1 MDIING
7 IIEGIGNFFSVIP
20 ESVGNVFEA
29 TSDAGHIYTAF
40 ARWIF
45 IFLALF
51 ILLKMIMSLLKSRN
65 PSEVWAYLHVGEY
78 ENLPLTHW
86 ENNIGRAKSC
96 DIQIND
102 LSVSRNHGILT
113 RDDDGD
119 WRYMDLGA
127 KNGAYIN
134 GRKVPSGHEMGVKIG
149 DTIQL
154 GAVRCTLFPISLQER
169 QNNIRYRQEDTVLP
183 SPWPSLLALTIFQ
196 MLTLGELYY
205 ALGEDFNAQ
214 IPISF
219 IGMAV
224 LMWVYVILL
233 WGMHRRAFEME
244 IIAFFLSTL
253 SLAVMAASIPGEVLK
268 QFISVVIGVGLFF
281 FMCTF
286 LRDLERTRAIK
297 KYVYIAAVLL
307 LLINMIFGT
316 TINGS
321 TNWVRIA
328 GMTFQP
334 SELVKLAFIWVGAAT
349 MDELFDRKSSLR
361 FSAFAVFCF
370 LCLAKIGDLGAAA
383 IFFATYLVISFLRS
397 GDFARLL
404 SIGGVAFVAALL
416 VLKFRSYAVDR
427 LNTWGHIWEPDFIN
441 NSGFQQTR
449 SLTDAA
455 SGGLIGLGAG
465 RGNLRF
471 INASETDMVFCFLA
485 EEWGLIVAVMA
496 VLAIVTL
503 SIFAYR
509 SIMSGRSTYYTIAA
523 CSAMTLFLLQT
534 ILNVFG
540 STDILP
546 FTGVAFPFT
555 SAGGTS
561 MIASWGLLAF
571 LKAADTR
578 QNASI
583 AVSLKDKAVVGGG
596 EGL

>member
-1 MDIING
+1 
-7 IIEGIGNFFSVIP
+7 
-20 ESVGNVFEA
+20 
-29 TSDAGHIYTAF
+29 
-40 ARWIF
+40 
-45 IFLALF
+45 
-51 ILLKMIMSLLKSRN
+51 
-65 PSEVWAYLHVGEY
+65 
-78 ENLPLTHW
+78 
-86 ENNIGRAKSC
+86 
-96 DIQIND
+96 
-102 LSVSRNHGILT
+102 
-113 RDDDGD
+113 
-119 WRYMDLGA
+119 
-127 KNGAYIN
+127 
-134 GRKVPSGHEMGVKIG
+134 
-149 DTIQL
+149 
-154 GAVRCTLFPISLQER
+154 
-169 QNNIRYRQEDTVLP
+169 
-183 SPWPSLLALTIFQ
+183 
-196 MLTLGELYY
+196 
-205 ALGEDFNAQ
+205 
-214 IPISF
+214 
-219 IGMAV
+219 
-224 LMWVYVILL
+224 
-233 WGMHRRAFEME
+233 
-244 IIAFFLSTL
+244 
-253 SLAVMAASIPGEVLK
+253 
-268 QFISVVIGVGLFF
+268 
-281 FMCTF
+281 MCTF

-485 EEWGLIVAVMA
+485 EEWGLPFHHERPVH
-496 VLAIVTL
+496 LL
-503 SIFAYR
+503 YHR
-509 SIMSGRSTYYTIAA
+509 G
-523 CSAMTLFLLQT
+523 LFRYDS
-534 ILNVFG
+534 V
-540 STDILP
+540 P
-546 FTGVAFPFT
+546 
-555 SAGGTS
+555 
-561 MIASWGLLAF
+561 
-571 LKAADTR
+571 AADHPERVR
-578 QNASI
+578 QHGHPPLHRGGIPLHIGRRDLHDCVLGASGL
-583 AVSLKDKAVVGGG
+583 SEGGG
-596 EGL
+596 YQAECKHRRVPEGQGRCRRR